1 MTKRW
6 YIIHAYSN
14 FEKKVAESVQERA
27 VLSGIEDLIEEIIV
41 PTEEVV
47 ELRRGRKVTSEK
59 RFFPGYV
66 LIKMD
71 LTDEAFH
78 LSEEYS

>member
-1 MTKRW
+1 MSKRW

-27 VLSGIEDLIEEIIV
+27 ALSGIEDLIEEVIV

-59 RFFPGYV
+59 RFFSR
-66 LIKMD
+66 IR
-71 LTDEAFH
+71 FN
-78 LSEEYS
+78 